1 MRQRITPRRGAM
13 VPLTAL
19 SLVALLGF
27 VALAIDLGLLMI
39 ARNQCQNAADS
50 AAMAGAR
57 SLNGDQSSNN
67 NYSGAQPAAVTA
79 AAANSILGTVI
90 DPASQL
96 TITIGDYYYDTGSGS
111 FKVSPTSLGVTGD
124 NWNLVQAKVTSNQP
138 SFFAK
143 VFGVSSLHASAMATA
158 AHRPRDSAIVVDF
171 SGSMRF
177 ESLLAAPYSGTRTIS
192 MNPSTVYPQFGHY
205 SGNSSYLTYSV
216 DQQASSGEQIG
227 AANTEVATTDAA
239 TSVISGFYGDTAAF
253 GTSTPAFTAASATYA
268 TTPGGDAPLKI
279 SKGGGATYA
288 HTVSEFLNGA
298 TGQTTRDWQF
308 ELDGYGAYSAGAVN
322 TSVSNA
328 ADYSAGVFNGY
339 TRGPGFW
346 GKSFFNWPPDPRV
359 PLTTTYYTST
369 PNNLA
374 SPGQIESIVKQFL
387 TDFGYTAADFANT
400 SVTTS
405 TATIST
411 TNPTTILVP
420 ASTAANL
427 PSTVPFRIMVGNVSG
442 GVFTGTPEVMSVTA
456 IGATAS
462 GTTKWTVS
470 RAQDGTSA
478 FAGVTTTPSA
488 AFTNSATSITVNA
501 ITGFPT
507 TTLPFQIMV
516 GSVTSGVFTTP
527 EMMTVTAVGGVGSK
541 TWTVTR
547 GVNATTKIAG
557 LTTMTV
563 GLVQTVGLETAPPL
577 YGTFNAAN
585 TTLST
590 TVGKTPA
597 SAATWPNWTTAAA
610 LGTYLT
616 GNVYKPA
623 SSALLTGTDAP
634 FLQLLRLY
642 NRNGGTGMPK
652 NSTGTAMPCDW
663 RARFFTTP
671 SGAPLMDDS
680 ALWASGAMNV
690 PSSTTYLINYNA
702 ILDWIKNSGTNPFPN
717 QLRAGGIVYYTAI
730 PSTIDNG
737 AFPPADP
744 NQRFW
749 KEYIDEVLGLMQ
761 TGGTASAPS
770 YSNVAGR
777 TGYGAD
783 FTWGSAATSGQPSGW
798 PTSTYISYTD
808 NPQRPLLRGWFGP
821 LSMVDYLGN
830 YNATDPSNN
839 NGPRL
844 WWPGTVSE
852 APTYQTKLGI
862 QAALKDIT
870 LNHPNDN
877 VSVVFFSSP
886 KSSATATGYYNFVR
900 APMGRNERLMINS
913 LWFAPKVFNNNAEIS
928 LYNASGQN
936 TGDIY
941 TVPRAN
947 GGTCYAMPLMLA
959 YNQFSSNSTLVNF
972 TANAPAGTAGGL
984 GRNGATKLLV
994 FETDGMVNTGCSA
1007 TLVSSSN
1014 GTGYYPIRVADANNL
1029 SAGGTEFPSSVG
1041 GVTFSVGA
1049 TQSQTIATQICA
1061 DISAGGFSTTR
1072 KPVKIHC
1079 IAFGSLFNA
1088 SNSSSYKTN
1097 ALQNLATLE
1106 VIGGVQSSGATTLAA
1121 NKIVTGN
1128 FSTRISD
1135 LQAAFTSIMQDGV
1148 QVTLVSSGAGQP

>member
-1 MRQRITPRRGAM
+1 MRQSISRRRGAII
-13 VPLTAL
+13 PLTAL
-19 SLVALLGF
+19 SLIALLGF
-27 VALAIDLGLLMI
+27 VALAVDLGLLMI

-57 SLNGDQSSNN
+57 ALTGDQSTNN
-67 NYSGAQPAAVTA
+67 NYSGVQPVAVAA
-79 AAANSILGTVI
+79 AAANSVLGTPI
-90 DPASQL
+90 DPSTQL
-96 TITIGDYYYDTGSGS
+96 TFTIGDYYYDTTAGT
-111 FKVSPTSLGVTGD
+111 FKISPSSLGVTGD
-124 NWNLVQAKVTSNQP
+124 NWNLVQAKVTANQS

-143 VFGVSSLHASAMATA
+143 VFGVTSLNAGALATA
-158 AHRPRDSAIVVDF
+158 AHRPRDTAIIVDF

-177 ESLLAAPYSGTRTIS
+177 ESLLAAPYSGTRTTS
-192 MNPSTVYPQFGHY
+192 MNPNSVYPTFGQY
-205 SGNSSYLTYSV
+205 AGNSSLLIYST
-216 DQQASSGEQIG
+216 DQQASSGELIG
-227 AANTEVATTDAA
+227 ATNTEVVTSDSNA
-239 TSVISGFYGDTAAF
+239 SVISGFYADTTAF
-253 GTSTPAFTAASATYA
+253 GTSTPAFTAASSSYA
-268 TTPGGDAPLKI
+268 TTPNGDVPLKV
-279 SKGGGATYA
+279 SLGGGSSYA
-288 HTVSEFLNGA
+288 HTVSEFLNGS
-298 TGQTTRDWQF
+298 TGQTTRDWRF

-328 ADYSAGVFNGY
+328 SDYSAVPFKGY
-339 TRGPGFW
+339 TQGPGYW
-346 GKSFFNWPPDPRV
+346 GKTFMLWPPDPRV
-359 PLTTTYYTST
+359 PLTTTYFTST

-420 ASTAANL
+420 ATTAANL
-427 PSTVPFRIMVGNVSG
+427 PSTVPFKIMVGNVSG

-488 AFTNSATSITVNA
+488 TFTTAATSITVNA

-507 TTLPFQIMV
+507 GTLPFNIMV

-527 EMMTVTAVGGVGSK
+527 EMMTVTAVGGTGNK

-547 GVNATTKIAG
+547 GVNSTTKIAG
-557 LTTMTV
+557 TTTMTV

-577 YGTFNAAN
+577 YGTFNAAS
-585 TTLST
+585 TSLSA
-590 TVGKTPA
+590 TVGKTPSTA
-597 SAATWPNWTTAAA
+597 SAWTGWTASA

-616 GNVYKPA
+616 GNVYKPG
-623 SSALLTGTDAP
+623 SSGLVATTDAQY
-634 FLQLLRLY
+634 LQTMRLL
-642 NRNGGTGMPK
+642 NRNGGSGMPK
-652 NSTGTAMPCDW
+652 NGSGTAMPCDW

-671 SGAPLMDDS
+671 GGAPLMDDS

-690 PSSTTYLINYNA
+690 PSSSTFLINYNA
-702 ILDWIKNSGTNPFPN
+702 IIDWIKNSGTNPFPN
-717 QLRAGGIVYYTAI
+717 QLRAGGVIYYTAI
-730 PSTIDNG
+730 PSTIDTG
-737 AFPPADP
+737 TFPPADP

-761 TGGTASAPS
+761 TGGSGSSPS

-783 FTWGSAATSGQPSGW
+783 FAWGTVATSGQPGGW
-798 PTSTYISYTD
+798 PTSTYLNYTD

-862 QAALKDIT
+862 QAALKDTI

-886 KSSATATGYYNFVR
+886 RSSATATGYYNFVR
-900 APMGRNERLMINS
+900 APMSRNERLMINA
-913 LWFAPKVFNNNAEIS
+913 LWFAPKVYNNNTEIN
-928 LYNASGQN
+928 LYNSSGQN
-936 TGDIY
+936 PGDIY

-959 YNQFSSNSTLVNF
+959 YNQFSSNSTLISY
-972 TANAPAGTAGGL
+972 TANAPSGTAGGL
-984 GRNGATKLLV
+984 GRNGAAKLLV

-1007 TLVSSSN
+1007 NLVSSSN
-1014 GTGYYPIRVADANNL
+1014 GTGYYQVRVADANNL
-1029 SAGGTEFPSSVG
+1029 SATGTEFPTSVG

-1049 TQSQTIATQICA
+1049 SQSQTIATQICA
-1061 DISAGGFSTTR
+1061 DQSAGGFSTTR
-1072 KPVKIHC
+1072 KPVRIHC

-1088 SNSSSYKTN
+1088 SNNSSYKTN

-1106 VIGGVQSSGATTLAA
+1106 VIGGVQQSGATTLAP

-1128 FSTRISD
+1128 FSTRIAD
-1135 LQAAFTSIMQDGV
+1135 LQAAFAGIMQDGI
-1148 QVTLVSSGAGQP
+1148 QVTLVSSGSGQP